1 MKKYKGN
8 IHLTRQE
15 DVNSFPSGIEKIDG
29 NLVIG
34 YADDLYSLRSD
45 INDLSP
51 LRNIVHI
58 TKSLKIQRNKD
69 LINLNGLDKLQTIG
83 KDFVIKFNDTLKS
96 FGEFPALQSVGCLN
110 FIGGHFE
117 VSHNNKLV
125 SLGNFPLLKI
135 LDGHFIIEYNRES
148 PVLEGFS
155 ALESVGGF
163 FEIKNNDSLT
173 TLGVFSFLQT
183 IKSHFIIKIKK
194 KVNLTEARA
203 KKSFPVLKER
213 RPLIVNM

>member
-8 IHLTRQE
+8 INLTRQE
-15 DVNSFPSGIEKIDG
+15 DVNSFPSDVKEIDG

-34 YADDLYSLRSD
+34 YEDHLYNLRSN

-51 LRNIVHI
+51 LRNIVRI
-58 TKSLKIQRNKD
+58 TRSLKIQRNKD

-83 KDFVIKFNDTLKS
+83 GDFVVKINDTLKD
-96 FGEFPALQSVGCLN
+96 FGKFPALQSVGCSSV
-110 FIGGHFE
+110 IGGHLE

-125 SLGNFPLLKI
+125 SLGNFSFLQTI
-135 LDGHFIIEYNRES
+135 RSHFIIEYNHEL
-148 PVLEGFS
+148 PVLGGFS
-155 ALESVGGF
+155 ALKSVGGF
-163 FEIKNNDSLT
+163 FEIKDNDSLT

-183 IKSHFIIKIKK
+183 IRSHFIIKINK
-194 KVNLTEARA
+194 KVNFTEAIA